1 MYWVVDA
8 ISYITIPCLQSFF
21 LMVLQGVYL
30 YIDYLSVMQLDGRP
44 MSGDIGMGA
53 TKAAISLGSHVAA
66 SLDRPPG
73 MR

>member
-1 MYWVVDA
+1 
-8 ISYITIPCLQSFF
+8 
-21 LMVLQGVYL
+21 
-30 YIDYLSVMQLDGRP
+30 

-73 MR
+73 TSWLHFCEGPNLDA